1 MELEELE
8 RDALHKAL
16 DACQWNVSRAA
27 RQLGITR
34 DALRYRIQKH
44 GLAVPERTWS
54 ATR

>member
-1 MELEELE
+1 MKLGELE

-16 DACQWNVSRAA
+16 EACQWNVSRAA

-44 GLAVPERTWS
+44 GLAVPE
-54 ATR
+54 